1 MNSSKSESTNT
12 TIKAIIAIARGFRN
26 LDNLFAMI
34 YLRCSDLVIPL
45 DNRYR
50 PSNEKVREMR
60 ERANQRR
67 KQREEANRKAIA

>member
-1 MNSSKSESTNT
+1 MPSNPHADSDLV
-12 TIKAIIAIARGFRN
+12 IP
-26 LDNLFAMI
+26 LDNRYRPSNEKVREM
-34 YLRCSDLVIPL
+34 RERDLVIPL

>member
-1 MNSSKSESTNT
+1 
-12 TIKAIIAIARGFRN
+12 
-26 LDNLFAMI
+26 MI